1 MYNYINSSAVR
12 LAMLMGYEIDE
23 ITYLIMENFLNTF
36 MCRYDYEGIP
46 EDCDKLTG
54 YRNLQDLY
62 IFFAPCIAWFEDKK
76 HGPMY
81 LPVSG
86 MTEFNA
92 VGKPKKWRVF
102 SFNGIIDKELTDKE
116 SVLIFNDEALSIPYL
131 HLLYEAKFMKK
142 LDLAMNQNIDLQS
155 TPYVIEAFEENK
167 KQASTWS
174 YLLQTFK
181 SRIVL
186 RKRKSEERN
195 PLEASQVLNTDV
207 EFKNPDFMKA
217 YNEFL
222 FRAHTYMGIKNVNI
236 EKSERL
242 LTGEISAND
251 IIVQSNYTN
260 GLDMRNK
267 GFEQVNKMFGT
278 NIKAKPTDLQTMV
291 ADMSSAYMAKGMGG
305 GIDALHNVRDNPSKT
320 DAKLST

>member
-1 MYNYINSSAVR
+1 M
-12 LAMLMGYEIDE
+12 
-23 ITYLIMENFLNTF
+23 
-36 MCRYDYEGIP
+36 
-46 EDCDKLTG
+46 
-54 YRNLQDLY
+54 
-62 IFFAPCIAWFEDKK
+62 
-76 HGPMY
+76 
-81 LPVSG
+81 
-86 MTEFNA
+86 
-92 VGKPKKWRVF
+92 
-102 SFNGIIDKELTDKE
+102 
-116 SVLIFNDEALSIPYL
+116 
-131 HLLYEAKFMKK
+131 
-142 LDLAMNQNIDLQS
+142 
-155 TPYVIEAFEENK
+155 
-167 KQASTWS
+167 
-174 YLLQTFK
+174 
-181 SRIVL
+181 L

-291 ADMSSAYMAKGMGG
+291 ADMSSAYMTKGMGG
-305 GIDALHNVRDNPSKT
+305 RINALHNVGDNPSKT